1 MSDLQVQGQAP
12 SIPQG
17 ASAPQAPQNPQ
28 GFNQGVPQ
36 YQAPQAPVVPQQPY
50 VPPVQPNQPYSNV
63 PPQGSPYAQPT
74 INPLGSQ
81 VPQAPQEPFGQ
92 APVSSTPSYDSDNP
106 LDVSVQYFA
115 QGAGISAEQF
125 YDAIVPAMQYGDP
138 NLINLSHLTQNL
150 KPEQKAHAEALAKAA
165 YQQAQQVKQQTV
177 ATAHQKAG
185 GAENWQQAVGAFNA
199 QATPEQKG
207 YAKYLEEQGKINE
220 AVDYVLGA
228 SRQFGFIN
236 TTQGSPVQGNL
247 SGQAVRGLSKADYH
261 SELAKLAKEVGYSN
275 MHTDPRFTQLSNART
290 LGTQQGL

>member
-12 SIPQG
+12 NIPQG
-17 ASAPQAPQNPQ
+17 ATPVQAPQNPQ

-36 YQAPQAPVVPQQPY
+36 YQAPPQPSQPYQPPVMPQAPSYAPQQPQ
-50 VPPVQPNQPYSNV
+50 V
-63 PPQGSPYAQPT
+63 SPYAQPT
-74 INPLGSQ
+74 
-81 VPQAPQEPFGQ
+81 VPTASTQAPQEPMLQ
-92 APVSSTPSYDSDNP
+92 APVPSTPSYDSSNP

-115 QGAGISAEQF
+115 QGAGITADEF
-125 YDAIVPAMQYGDP
+125 YDAIVPALQYGDQ
-138 NLINLSHLTQNL
+138 NLINLNHLTQNL

-165 YQQAQQVKQQTV
+165 FQQAQQVKQQTV

-185 GAENWQQAVGAFNA
+185 GAENWQHAVGAFNA
-199 QATPEQKG
+199 KATPEQKG

-220 AVDYVLGA
+220 AVDYVLGT
-228 SRQFGFIN
+228 SQQFGFIN
-236 TTQGSPVQGNL
+236 TTQGSPIQGNL

-261 SELAKLAKEVGYSN
+261 AELAKLAKEVGYSN

>member
-12 SIPQG
+12 NIPQG
-17 ASAPQAPQNPQ
+17 ATPVQEPQNPQ

-36 YQAPQAPVVPQQPY
+36 YQAPQQPSQPYQPPVMPQAPSYAPQQPQ
-50 VPPVQPNQPYSNV
+50 V
-63 PPQGSPYAQPT
+63 SPYAQPT
-74 INPLGSQ
+74 
-81 VPQAPQEPFGQ
+81 VPTASTQAPQEPMLQ
-92 APVSSTPSYDSDNP
+92 APVPSTPSYDSSNP

-115 QGAGISAEQF
+115 QGAGITADDF
-125 YDAIVPAMQYGDP
+125 YDALVPALQYGDP
-138 NLINLSHLTQNL
+138 NLINLNHLTQTL

-165 YQQAQQVKQQTV
+165 FQQAQQVKQQTV

-185 GAENWQQAVGAFNA
+185 GAENWQHAVGAFNA
-199 QATPEQKG
+199 KATPEQKG

-220 AVDYVLGA
+220 AVDYVLGT
-228 SRQFGFIN
+228 SQQFGFIN
-236 TTQGSPVQGNL
+236 TTQGSPIQGNL

-261 SELAKLAKEVGYSN
+261 AELAKLAKEVGYSN